1 MTAISSK
8 HIASTHAESPKP
20 HLDHPM
26 GIRTILVFLAIM
38 ALGLF
43 FAAYG
48 IHKDLT
54 AAGTPVTSDLPFLL
68 LGVAPLARRLLYQ
81 NPPPHERQRRAAD
94 LRCDRRRGARGQR
107 L

>member
-43 FAAYG
+43 FAAYN
-48 IHKDLT
+48 IYRDIS
-54 AAGTPVTSDLPFLL
+54 TSGPRSPAYCPFSCSASL
-68 LGVAPLARRLLYQ
+68 
-81 NPPPHERQRRAAD
+81 
-94 LRCDRRRGARGQR
+94 C
-107 L
+107 